1 MDVQSMHDAGM
12 INTVASCGTE
22 IDELQAKFLKR
33 YCGHVT
39 ICYEGDAS
47 GIKKALIQIDL
58 FLNLAL
64 KCR

>member
-1 MDVQSMHDAGM
+1 M